1 VTTGELLTPILWVGI
16 IQLAAWEAGER
27 IQAAL
32 TRTPGEAASG
42 AVRASLSSLLGLVAF
57 ANAVLLLAIL
67 HGLYAAPIVLAVV
80 VLAALGGRRLARLRP
95 FRGLRFSLEDLP
107 LALALAF
114 LVAHLPNALYPVLDH
129 DDNVY
134 HLYLPTR
141 YLATHAFDAPI
152 FSLYGSM
159 PHLIEVLYAVPLALG
174 DFVAGKLFA
183 FSIHFWILAGLGG
196 FVRPRLG
203 RLGVGVAALLYV
215 SGQNVEWHL
224 SCAYNEPILG
234 FFLLGAALAFGVWWD
249 TRRAA
254 YLAIAGIACGA
265 ACASKYTVW
274 PFVAVMLASIAVAI
288 VRLEPDR
295 SRRSYA
301 AMLLVAP
308 CGVLVLPWILENVIK
323 TGNPV
328 YPNLIG
334 VFGGPYWSETQAFHH
349 WRSLG
354 VNGGVQKDFAS
365 YLLLPLRL
373 VDDTGLFLAAT
384 FSGSLMASFLVG
396 LVHPRSYRRV
406 GAYLQMMAIGGF
418 LAWAFSVQ
426 GGRYLVALV
435 PLITLAA
442 TFWLTGRRL
451 LVAVAVLT
459 IGIAIVQRTRHPVI
473 EAPGEDIFSHSR
485 EELLARNF
493 NWSLC
498 QFLNQEL
505 PADAK
510 VLGLWENRFFFLERP
525 FEADPL
531 YEAPSGLA
539 WLRKLDDPETFA
551 RELAARGF
559 THVVANPRPLK
570 AYLSNNLA
578 FSLLDDRAY
587 PLRRLVRD
595 NQLWNAFRSRY
606 LEPMPWSGRMLVYRL
621 RPL

>member
-1 VTTGELLTPILWVGI
+1 MTAGELLTPILWVGT

-32 TRTPGEAASG
+32 TRTPGAVASG
-42 AVRASLSSLLGLVAF
+42 AVRASLSTLLGLVAF

-67 HGLYAAPIVLAVV
+67 HGLYAAPVVLAVG
-80 VLAALGGRRLARLRP
+80 VLAALGGRRLVRLRP
-95 FRGLRFSLEDLP
+95 WSGLRFSLEDLP
-107 LALALAF
+107 FALAVGF
-114 LVAHLPNALYPVLDH
+114 LLVHLPNALYPVLDH

-141 YLATHAFDAPI
+141 YLATHALDAPV

-174 DFVAGKLFA
+174 DFVAGKVFA

-215 SGQNVEWHL
+215 SGQNVEQHL
-224 SCAYNEPILG
+224 GTAYNEPILG
-234 FFLLGAALAFGVWWD
+234 FFLLGAALAFGVWWE

-254 YLAIAGIACGA
+254 YLAIVGIACGG

-274 PFVAVMLASIAVAI
+274 LFVAAIFASIAVAI
-288 VRLEPDR
+288 IRLEPDR
-295 SRRSYA
+295 SRRLHA
-301 AMLLVAP
+301 ALILVAP
-308 CGVLVLPWILENVIK
+308 CGVLVLPWILRNVIT

-334 VFGGPYWSETQAFHH
+334 VFGGPYWTEIQAHQH
-349 WRSLG
+349 WTSLSM
-354 VNGGVQKDFAS
+354 NGGANKDFAS

-373 VDDTGLFLAAT
+373 VDNAGLFYAMT
-384 FSGSLMASFLVG
+384 FSGGLMGNFLVG
-396 LVHPRSYRRV
+396 LVLPQSYRRV
-406 GAYLQMMAIGGF
+406 GVYLQMMAIGGL

-442 TFWLTGRRL
+442 TFCLAGRRL
-451 LVAVAVLT
+451 LVAVAVFT
-459 IGIAIVQRTRHPVI
+459 IGIAIVQRTRHP
-473 EAPGEDIFSHSR
+473 AMTTPGGDVFSHSR
-485 EELLARNF
+485 EELLTRNG

-498 QFLNQEL
+498 QFLNREL

-510 VLGLWENRFFFLERP
+510 VLSLWENRLFFLERP

-539 WLRKLDDPETFA
+539 WLRKLDDPAAFA
-551 RELAARGF
+551 RALAARGF
-559 THVVANPRPLK
+559 THVIVNPYPLRS
-570 AYLSNNLA
+570 YLSNDMGL
-578 FSLLDDRAY
+578 SLLDDRVY
-587 PLRRLVRD
+587 PLRQLVRD
-595 NQLWNAFRSRY
+595 NRLWNAFRSRY
-606 LEPMPWSGRMLVYRL
+606 LEPVPVSGGVLVYRL
-621 RPL
+621 RPQ